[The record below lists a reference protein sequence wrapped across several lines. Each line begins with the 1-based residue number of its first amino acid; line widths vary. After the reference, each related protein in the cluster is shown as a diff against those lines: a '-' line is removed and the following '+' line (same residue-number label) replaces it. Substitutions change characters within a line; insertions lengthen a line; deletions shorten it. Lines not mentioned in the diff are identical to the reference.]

1 MLLVVPYTSTTKFS
15 GSQKKENRGRDKK
28 LVGGAY
34 AAHRQPAHHLT
45 HQRAPHFHIGMQE
58 CLLFRGAGISEAVAW
73 PQKRRDTK
81 KGEKAPTSAVVAALH
96 FPRCRLSHAH
106 RLESPV
112 SYNKHTRRPLWCVPT
127 SPVGLQQWEPLP
139 SLSFGG

>member
-1 MLLVVPYTSTTKFS
+1 M
-15 GSQKKENRGRDKK
+15 
-28 LVGGAY
+28 
-34 AAHRQPAHHLT
+34 PAV
-45 HQRAPHFHIGMQE
+45 QG
-58 CLLFRGAGISEAVAW
+58 
-73 PQKRRDTK
+73 RRDQRGGGVASKKDTKK
-81 KGEKAPTSAVVAALH
+81 KGEKAPTVAALH

-139 SLSFGG
+139 SLSMGG